1 MENEMQNNTENR
13 PVTPPVKQ
21 GRSPEY
27 AAGIEGFRS
36 EISKAGL
43 SLPNEIIYDGRIH
56 RFSSNGKT
64 TDNAGW
70 YVLFTDGIP
79 AGTFGCWREG
89 VKINWCSVDEAT
101 LTQSERYE
109 FNKKMAEAKKQREQE
124 ETRNRGKAR
133 IRANQIWE
141 QSTEVPAKHPY
152 LLSKKVQPHGLKL
165 SRGKLVVPLY
175 DQDHNLQSLQF
186 IGPGGEKKFLVG
198 GRIKGCY
205 YPVGGAP
212 DKILYVAE
220 GFATAATV
228 YEATGSSVAVAFNAN
243 NLKPV
248 AKALHEKFP
257 NLEMVICADDDH
269 QTKGNPGISK
279 AIEAA
284 TATRSKVVIPEFKGN
299 RSDSDT
305 DFNDLFVL
313 DGAKS
318 VICCL
323 DKIFEPEKLQS
334 KLISMKLKKTI
345 EKVKN
350 GDLGAHLENEVIPYW
365 RLLKQTDRAEFER
378 LRAELKDIRGV
389 NIRALD
395 NVIREGNE
403 GEEANRQIA
412 ERLVELVNEKAE
424 IFHDES
430 DNCYATF
437 TNNGH
442 RECWNLDS
450 SGFKE
455 WLSYNYYM
463 EARIAPSETAQKAAL
478 STLFGQAKFEG
489 PEKSVFRRVA
499 RYEDAIWIDM
509 CDEDWRAVK
518 VTAGGWEVLDNPS
531 VTFVRSPTMR
541 ALPNPSEKGDIKPL
555 WPLLNIP
562 VEDQILLLC
571 WIMECYR
578 VETPYVVLELIGE
591 QGSAKSK
598 TQDVLRDFIDPNQVN
613 LRAKPKNRE
622 SLFVSVE
629 NSHLISYENL
639 SHLPPELQD
648 AFCTLATGGGIA
660 DRTLYTNKEE
670 TIIEVKRP
678 VVLNGISVLVTA
690 QDLLD
695 RTIHI
700 DMPRII
706 NRKTEKEIEKEIS
719 ENKGIIWA
727 GLLDLLADAL
737 KILPSVQ
744 IGPDAL
750 PRMADFALLGEAVY
764 RSLGK
769 DEGNF
774 LADYEANR
782 YQGVH
787 RTIDSSPVAS
797 KMIDFIDNS
806 ENQEFKGTIGVL
818 FDELNDMS
826 RHEDAWPKSARGFGG
841 SLRRMAPS
849 LRTLGYKVQ
858 IDEKRSNDGYRC
870 LIRKVSR
877 LQEFSASDTNENGN
891 TEPADVPSKQDHTLE
906 MEYEEF

>member
-1 MENEMQNNTENR
+1 MSQNR
-13 PVTPPVKQ
+13 
-21 GRSPEY
+21 
-27 AAGIEGFRS
+27 
-36 EISKAGL
+36 
-43 SLPNEIIYDGRIH
+43 
-56 RFSSNGKT
+56 
-64 TDNAGW
+64 
-70 YVLFTDGIP
+70 
-79 AGTFGCWREG
+79 GTFLNL
-89 VKINWCSVDEAT
+89 KIE
-101 LTQSERYE
+101 
-109 FNKKMAEAKKQREQE
+109 EAKKQREQE
-124 ETRNRGKAR
+124 EEINRTKAR
-133 IRANQIWE
+133 NKANHIWT
-141 QSTEVPAKHPY
+141 QSAKAPTDHPY

-165 SRGKLVVPLY
+165 SRGKLIVPLY
-175 DQDHNLQSLQF
+175 DQNQILQSLQF
-186 IGPGGEKKFLVG
+186 IGFDGEKRFLVG
-198 GRIKGCY
+198 GLTKGCY
-205 YPVGGAP
+205 YPIGGVP

-228 YEATGSSVAVAFNAN
+228 HEATGSAVAVAFNAN

-248 AKALHEKFP
+248 AIALRAKFP

-269 QTKGNPGISK
+269 QTKGNPGIRK

-284 TATRSKVVIPEFKGN
+284 TATRSKVVIPEFNGN

-305 DFNDLFVL
+305 ECNDLFVL

-323 DKIFEPEKLQS
+323 DKVYEPDKRQS
-334 KLISMKLKKTI
+334 KRLSVKLKNTM
-345 EKVKN
+345 EEVKN
-350 GDLGAHLENEVIPYW
+350 GDLGAHLENEVIPDW
-365 RLLKQTDRAEFER
+365 RVLKQTERAEFER

-389 NIRALD
+389 NIRALE
-395 NVIREGNE
+395 NVISEGNE
-403 GEEANRQIA
+403 GEEANRQVA

-430 DNCYATF
+430 DHCYATF

-442 RECWNLDS
+442 RECWSLDS
-450 SGFKE
+450 SGFRE

-463 EARIAPSETAQKAAL
+463 DARIAPSETAQKAAL

-499 RYEDAIWIDM
+499 RFEDAIWIDM

-518 VTAGGWEVLDNPS
+518 VTAGGWKVLDNPS
-531 VTFVRSPTMR
+531 VMFVRSPTMR
-541 ALPNPSEKGDIKPL
+541 PLPNPSEKGDLAPL
-555 WPLLNIP
+555 WSLLNIP
-562 VEDQILLLC
+562 KGDQSLVLC
-571 WIMECYR
+571 WILECYR
-578 VETPYVVLELIGE
+578 VETPYVVLELVGE

-622 SLFVSVE
+622 SLFVSAE

-648 AFCTLATGGGIA
+648 AFCTLATGGGFA

-670 TIIEVKRP
+670 TIIDVKRP

-719 ENKGIIWA
+719 ENKGIIWG

-744 IGPDAL
+744 IGAEPI
-750 PRMADFALLGEAVY
+750 PRMADFAYLGKAVY

-797 KMIDFIDNS
+797 KLIDFIDNS

-906 MEYEEF
+906 MEYEEFEWSLVSFILN

>member
-1 MENEMQNNTENR
+1 
-13 PVTPPVKQ
+13 
-21 GRSPEY
+21 
-27 AAGIEGFRS
+27 
-36 EISKAGL
+36 
-43 SLPNEIIYDGRIH
+43 
-56 RFSSNGKT
+56 
-64 TDNAGW
+64 
-70 YVLFTDGIP
+70 
-79 AGTFGCWREG
+79 
-89 VKINWCSVDEAT
+89 
-101 LTQSERYE
+101 
-109 FNKKMAEAKKQREQE
+109 MAEANKLREHE
-124 ETRNRGKAR
+124 EERNRAKAR
-133 IRANQIWE
+133 NKANHIWE
-141 QSTEVPAKHPY
+141 QSTEAPTDHPY
-152 LLSKKVQPHGLKL
+152 LLSKKVQSHGLKL
-165 SRGKLVVPLY
+165 SRRKLIVPLY
-175 DQDHNLQSLQF
+175 DQNQILQSLQF
-186 IGPGGEKKFLVG
+186 INPDGDKKFLVG
-198 GRIKGCY
+198 GRIKSCY
-205 YPVGGAP
+205 YQIGGAP
-212 DKILYVAE
+212 DKIIYVAE

-228 YEATGSSVAVAFNAN
+228 NEVTGSAVAVAFYAN

-248 AKALHEKFP
+248 AKALREKFI
-257 NLEMVICADDDH
+257 NLEIVICSDDDH
-269 QTKGNPGISK
+269 QTKGNPGIRK

-284 TATRSKVVIPEFKGN
+284 TATRSKVVIPEFNGN
-299 RSDSDT
+299 RRDSDT

-323 DKIFEPEKLQS
+323 DKIYEPDKLQS

-350 GDLGAHLENEVIPYW
+350 GDLGAHLENEVIPDW

-389 NIRALD
+389 RIAVL
-395 NVIREGNE
+395 
-403 GEEANRQIA
+403 EEALCEGGGDEAEHRQVA

-442 RECWNLDS
+442 RESWSLDS
-450 SGFKE
+450 SGFRE

-463 EARIAPSETAQKAAL
+463 DARIAPSETAQKAAL

-499 RYEDAIWIDM
+499 RFEDAIWIDM

-531 VTFVRSPTMR
+531 VIFVRSPTMR
-541 ALPNPSEKGDIKPL
+541 SLPNPSEKGDITPL
-555 WPLLNIP
+555 WLLLNIP
-562 VEDQILLLC
+562 VEEQILLLC
-571 WIMECYR
+571 WILECYR

-622 SLFVSVE
+622 SLFVSAE

-639 SHLPPELQD
+639 SYLQPELQD
-648 AFCTLATGGGIA
+648 AFCTLATGGGFA

-678 VVLNGISVLVTA
+678 VIVNGISVLITA

-700 DMPRII
+700 DMPRIL
-706 NRKTEKEIEKEIS
+706 NRKTEKQIEKEIS
-719 ENKGIIWA
+719 ENKGTIWA

-744 IGPDAL
+744 IGQEAL

-787 RTIDSSPVAS
+787 RTINSSPVVS
-797 KMIDFIDNS
+797 KLLDYIENAL
-806 ENQEFKGTIGVL
+806 NQEFKGTIGDL
-818 FDELNDMS
+818 FKVLNDMS
-826 RHEDAWPKSARGFGG
+826 HHEDAWPKTARNLG
-841 SLRRMAPS
+841 SILRRMAPS
-849 LRTLGYKVQ
+849 LRTLGYKVE
-858 IDEKRSNDGYRC
+858 IDDKHRKDGYHC
-870 LIRKVSR
+870 LIRKIRV
-877 LQEFSASDTNENGN
+877 LQETTSVDANEYDKTESAES
-891 TEPADVPSKQDHTLE
+891 HI
-906 MEYEEF
+906 

>member
-1 MENEMQNNTENR
+1 MQNKLENNR
-13 PVTPPVKQ
+13 LIPPVKQ
-21 GRSPEY
+21 GRSLEY

-36 EISKAGL
+36 EILKAGL
-43 SLPNEIIYDGRIH
+43 SLPNEIIDDGRIH

-64 TDNAGW
+64 SDNAGW
-70 YVLFTDGIP
+70 YVLFTNGIS
-79 AGTFGCWREG
+79 AGAFGCWREG
-89 VKINWCSVDEAT
+89 VNIKWCSGDEAK
-101 LTQSERYE
+101 LNQSQKHDLNLKIEE
-109 FNKKMAEAKKQREQE
+109 EKKQREHE
-124 ETRNRGKAR
+124 EEINRTKARNR
-133 IRANQIWE
+133 ANHIWT
-141 QSTEVPAKHPY
+141 QSTEAPTEHPY
-152 LLSKKVQPHGLKL
+152 LLSKKVQPHDLKL
-165 SRGKLVVPLY
+165 YRGKLVVPLY
-175 DQDHNLQSLQF
+175 DQNQILQSLQF
-186 IGPGGEKKFLVG
+186 IGFDGEKRFLVG
-198 GRIKGCY
+198 GLTKGCY
-205 YPVGGAP
+205 YPIGGAP

-228 YEATGSSVAVAFNAN
+228 HEATGSAVAVAFNAN
-243 NLKPV
+243 NLEPI
-248 AKALHEKFP
+248 AKALRAKFP

-269 QTKGNPGISK
+269 QTKGNPGIRK

-284 TATRSKVVIPEFKGN
+284 TASRSKVVIPEFNGN

-313 DGAKS
+313 DGTKS
-318 VICCL
+318 VICSL
-323 DKIFEPEKLQS
+323 DNIYEPDKLQS
-334 KLISMKLKKTI
+334 KLISMKLKNTI

-350 GDLGAHLENEVIPYW
+350 GDLGAHLENEVIPDW

-389 NIRALD
+389 NIIALE

-403 GEEANRQIA
+403 GEEANRQVA

-442 RECWNLDS
+442 RESWSLDS
-450 SGFKE
+450 SGFRE

-463 EARIAPSETAQKAAL
+463 DARIAPSETAQKAAL
-478 STLFGQAKFEG
+478 NTLFGQAKFEG

-499 RYEDAIWIDM
+499 RFEDAIWIDM

-518 VTAGGWEVLDNPS
+518 VTAGGWEVLDNPG
-531 VTFVRSPTMR
+531 VIFVRSPTMR
-541 ALPNPSEKGDIKPL
+541 SLPNPSEKGDITPL

-562 VEDQILLLC
+562 VEEQILLLC
-571 WIMECYR
+571 WILECYR
-578 VETPYVVLELIGE
+578 VETPYAVLELIGE

-613 LRAKPKNRE
+613 LRVKPKNRE
-622 SLFVSVE
+622 SLFVSAE

-639 SHLPPELQD
+639 SHLQSELQD
-648 AFCTLATGGGIA
+648 AFCTLATGGGFA

-670 TIIEVKRP
+670 SIINVKRP

-700 DMPRII
+700 DMPRIL
-706 NRKTEKEIEKEIS
+706 NRKTEKQIEKGIS
-719 ENKGIIWA
+719 ENKGTIWA

-744 IGPDAL
+744 IGQEAL

-787 RTIDSSPVAS
+787 RTINSSPVVS
-797 KMIDFIDNS
+797 KLIDFIDNAL
-806 ENQEFKGTIGVL
+806 NQEFKGTIGDL
-818 FDELNDMS
+818 FKVLNDMS
-826 RHEDAWPKSARGFGG
+826 RYEDAWPKSARGFGG
-841 SLRRMAPS
+841 SLRRLAPS
-849 LRTLGYKVQ
+849 LRTLGYKVE

-891 TEPADVPSKQDHTLE
+891 TESAEAHSEGYQTLE
-906 MEYEEF
+906 TDFEEF

>member
-1 MENEMQNNTENR
+1 MQNRTENN
-13 PVTPPVKQ
+13 PVIPPVKQ

-36 EISKAGL
+36 EILKAGL
-43 SLPNEIIYDGRIH
+43 SLPNEIIDDGRIH

-70 YVLFTDGIP
+70 YVLFTDGIA
-79 AGTFGCWREG
+79 AGAFGCWRED
-89 VKINWCSVDEAT
+89 VKINWCSVDKAT
-101 LTQSERYE
+101 LTQSEMHE
-109 FNKKMAEAKKQREQE
+109 FNKKMAEAKKLREHE
-124 ETRNRGKAR
+124 EEINRTKAR
-133 IRANQIWE
+133 SKASKIWE
-141 QSTEVPAKHPY
+141 QSAEAPTDHPY

-165 SRGKLVVPLY
+165 SRGKLIVPLY
-175 DQDHNLQSLQF
+175 DQNQVLQSLQF
-186 IGPGGEKKFLVG
+186 IGPDGEKRFLRG
-198 GRIKGCY
+198 GLTKGCY
-205 YPVGGAP
+205 FPIEGAL
-212 DKILYVAE
+212 DKILYIAE

-228 YEATGSSVAVAFNAN
+228 HEVTGSAVAVAFYAN
-243 NLKPV
+243 NLEPI
-248 AKALHEKFP
+248 AKALREKFP
-257 NLEMVICADDDH
+257 NLEIVICADDDH
-269 QTKGNPGISK
+269 QTKGNPGIRK

-284 TATRSKVVIPEFKGN
+284 TATRSKVVIPEFDGN

-323 DKIFEPEKLQS
+323 DKIYEPDKLQS
-334 KLISMKLKKTI
+334 KLISMKLKNTI

-350 GDLGAHLENEVIPYW
+350 RDLGAHLENEVIPDW
-365 RLLKQTDRAEFER
+365 RLLKQTDLAEYER

-389 NIRALD
+389 RIAALD
-395 NVIREGNE
+395 EALCEG
-403 GEEANRQIA
+403 GGDEAEHRQVA
-412 ERLVELVNEKAE
+412 DRLVELVNAQTEL
-424 IFHDES
+424 FHDLS
-430 DNCYATF
+430 DSCYATF
-437 TNNGH
+437 MNSGH
-442 RECWNLDS
+442 RECWKLES
-450 SGFKE
+450 SGFRN
-455 WLSYNYYM
+455 WLSYKYFL
-463 EARIAPSETAQKAAL
+463 ETRGAPSETALKAAL
-478 STLFGQAKFEG
+478 GTLLGQAKYEG
-489 PEKSVFRRVA
+489 PEKPVFRRVA
-499 RYEDAIWIDM
+499 KDEEALWIDL
-509 CDEDWRAVK
+509 CDEDWKAIK
-518 VTAGGWEVLDNPS
+518 VLPGSWEVVNNPP
-531 VTFVRSPTMR
+531 VMFVRSPTMST
-541 ALPNPSEKGDIKPL
+541 LPVPAEKGDIELL
-555 WPLLNIP
+555 WSLLNISKEERNL
-562 VEDQILLLC
+562 VLC
-571 WIMECYR
+571 WILECYR
-578 VETPYVVLELIGE
+578 VETPYVVLELVGE

-622 SLFVSVE
+622 SLFVSAE

-639 SHLPPELQD
+639 SHLQSELQD
-648 AFCTLATGGGIA
+648 AFCTLATGGGFA

-719 ENKGIIWA
+719 ENKGTIWA

-744 IGPDAL
+744 IGQEAL

-787 RTIDSSPVAS
+787 RTINSSPVVS
-797 KMIDFIDNS
+797 KLIDFIDCS
-806 ENQEFKGTIGVL
+806 ENQEFKGTIGDL
-818 FDELNDMS
+818 FKVLNDMS
-826 RHEDAWPKSARGFGG
+826 RHEDAWPKTARNLG
-841 SLRRMAPS
+841 SILRRMAPS
-849 LRTLGYKVQ
+849 LRTLGYKVE
-858 IDEKRSNDGYRC
+858 IDDKHRKDGYHC
-870 LIRKVSR
+870 LIRKIRV
-877 LQEFSASDTNENGN
+877 LQETTSVDANEYDKTESAESHIGEY
-891 TEPADVPSKQDHTLE
+891 STLDID
-906 MEYEEF
+906 YEVF

>member
-1 MENEMQNNTENR
+1 MQNNTENS
-13 PVTPPVKQ
+13 PVIPPVKQ
-21 GRSPEY
+21 GRSPDY
-27 AAGIEGFRS
+27 AAGLEVFRS

-43 SLPNEIIYDGRIH
+43 NIPNELIADERIH
-56 RFSSNGKT
+56 RFASNGKPS
-64 TDNAGW
+64 DNAGW
-70 YVLFTDGIP
+70 YVLFPDGIA
-79 AGTFGCWREG
+79 AGTFGCWREDF
-89 VKINWCSVDEAT
+89 KINWCSVDKAT
-101 LTQSERYE
+101 LTKSERSE
-109 FNKKMAEAKKQREQE
+109 FNKKMAEAKKLREHE
-124 ETRNRGKAR
+124 EEINRTKARNR
-133 IRANQIWE
+133 ANHIWT
-141 QSTEVPAKHPY
+141 QSTEAPTDHPY
-152 LLSKKVQPHGLKL
+152 LLSKKVQSHGLKL
-165 SRGKLVVPLY
+165 SRRKLIVPLY
-175 DQDHNLQSLQF
+175 DQDSILQSLQF
-186 IGPGGEKKFLVG
+186 IGTDGEKKFLRG
-198 GRIKGCY
+198 GRTKGCY
-205 YPVGGAP
+205 YPIGGAP

-228 YEATGSSVAVAFNAN
+228 HEATGSAVAVTFNAN
-243 NLKPV
+243 NLESI
-248 AKALHEKFP
+248 AKALRAKFP
-257 NLEMVICADDDH
+257 NLEIVICADDDH

-284 TATRSKVVIPEFKGN
+284 AATRSKVVIPEFNGN

-318 VICCL
+318 VICSLC
-323 DKIFEPEKLQS
+323 KKYEPDKLQS
-334 KLISMKLKKTI
+334 KLISMKLKNTI

-350 GDLGAHLENEVIPYW
+350 GDLGAHLENEVIPDW

-378 LRAELKDIRGV
+378 LRAELKDIRGL
-389 NIRALD
+389 NISSLE
-395 NVIREGNE
+395 NVIREGNEGNE
-403 GEEANRQIA
+403 GEEANRQVA
-412 ERLVELVNEKAE
+412 ERLIELVNEKAE

-430 DNCYATF
+430 DHCYATF

-442 RECWNLDS
+442 RECWSLES
-450 SGFKE
+450 SGFRE

-463 EARIAPSETAQKAAL
+463 DARIAPSETAQKAAL
-478 STLFGQAKFEG
+478 STLLGQAKFEG

-499 RYEDAIWIDM
+499 RFEDAIWIDM

-518 VTAGGWEVLDNPS
+518 VTAGGWKVLDNPS
-531 VTFVRSPTMR
+531 VMFVRSPTMR
-541 ALPNPSEKGDIKPL
+541 PLPNPSEKGDLAPL
-555 WPLLNIP
+555 WSLLNIP
-562 VEDQILLLC
+562 LGDQSLVLC
-571 WIMECYR
+571 WILECYR

-622 SLFVSVE
+622 SLFVSAE

-639 SHLPPELQD
+639 SHLQSELQD
-648 AFCTLATGGGIA
+648 AFCTLATGGGVA
-660 DRTLYTNKEE
+660 DRTFYTNKEE
-670 TIIEVKRP
+670 TIIDVKRP
-678 VVLNGISVLVTA
+678 VILNGISVLVTA

-700 DMPRII
+700 DMPRIVY
-706 NRKTEKEIEKEIS
+706 RKTEEQIEKEIS
-719 ENKGIIWA
+719 ENKGIIWG
-727 GLLDLLADAL
+727 GLLDLLVDAL
-737 KILPSVQ
+737 KILPSVK
-744 IGPDAL
+744 IGQDAL

-797 KMIDFIDNS
+797 KLIDFIDNS

-877 LQEFSASDTNENGN
+877 LQEFSASDTNGNGN

>member
-1 MENEMQNNTENR
+1 MQNNTKNI
-13 PVTPPVKQ
+13 PLIPPINQ
-21 GRSPEY
+21 GISPDNT
-27 AAGIEGFRS
+27 AGLEEFRS
-36 EISKAGL
+36 EISKAGI
-43 SLPNEIIYDGRIH
+43 SLPNEIIADERIH

-64 TDNAGW
+64 SDNAGW
-70 YVLFTDGIP
+70 YVLFTDRIP
-79 AGTFGCWREG
+79 AGAFGCWREDF
-89 VKINWCSVDEAT
+89 KINWCSKDKAT
-101 LTQSERYE
+101 LTQSERSE
-109 FNKKMAEAKKQREQE
+109 FNKKMAEAKKLREHE
-124 ETRNRGKAR
+124 EEINRTKAR
-133 IRANQIWE
+133 NKASKIWE
-141 QSTEVPAKHPY
+141 QSTEAPTDHPY

-165 SRGKLVVPLY
+165 SRDKLVVPLY
-175 DQDHNLQSLQF
+175 DQNQVLQSLQF
-186 IGPGGEKKFLVG
+186 IGYDGDKRFLSGGLT
-198 GRIKGCY
+198 KGCY
-205 YPVGGAP
+205 YPIGGTP

-228 YEATGSSVAVAFNAN
+228 HEATGSAVAVAFNAN
-243 NLKPV
+243 NLESI
-248 AKALHEKFP
+248 AKALRAKFP

-269 QTKGNPGISK
+269 KTKGNPGIRK

-284 TATRSKVVIPEFKGN
+284 TASRSKVVIPEFGGN

-305 DFNDLFVL
+305 DLNDLFVL
-313 DGAKS
+313 DGPKS

-323 DKIFEPEKLQS
+323 DKIYEPDKLQS
-334 KLISMKLKKTI
+334 KLISMKLKNTI

-350 GDLGAHLENEVIPYW
+350 GDFGAHVENEVIPYW

-378 LRAELKDIRGV
+378 LWAELKDIRGV
-389 NIRALD
+389 NIRVLD
-395 NVIREGNE
+395 NIIREGNE
-403 GEEANRQIA
+403 GEEANRQVA

-430 DNCYATF
+430 DICYATF
-437 TNNGH
+437 KKDGH
-442 RECWNLDS
+442 RECWSLDS
-450 SGFKE
+450 SGFRE
-455 WLSYNYYM
+455 WLSYNYFM
-463 EARIAPSETAQKAAL
+463 DARIAPSETSQKAAL
-478 STLFGQAKFEG
+478 NTLFGQAKFEG

-499 RYEDAIWIDM
+499 RFEDAIWIDM
-509 CDEDWRAVK
+509 CDEEWRAVK
-518 VTAGGWEVLDNPS
+518 VTAGGWEILDNPS
-531 VTFVRSPTMR
+531 VMFVRSPTMR
-541 ALPNPSEKGDIKPL
+541 PLPNPSEKGDLAPL
-555 WPLLNIP
+555 WSLLNIP
-562 VEDQILLLC
+562 KGDQSLVLC
-571 WIMECYR
+571 WILECYR
-578 VETPYVVLELIGE
+578 IETPYVVLELVGE

-622 SLFVSVE
+622 SLFISAE

-639 SHLPPELQD
+639 SHLQPEMQD
-648 AFCTLATGGGIA
+648 AFCTLATGGGFA
-660 DRTLYTNKEE
+660 DRMLYTNKEE
-670 TIIEVKRP
+670 SIIDVKRP
-678 VVLNGISVLVTA
+678 VILNGISVLVTA

-700 DMPRII
+700 DMPRIV
-706 NRKTEKEIEKEIS
+706 NRKTEKQIEKEIS
-719 ENKGIIWA
+719 ENKGTIWA

-744 IGPDAL
+744 IGPDVR
-750 PRMADFALLGEAVY
+750 PRMADFAYLGESVY

-782 YQGVH
+782 YEGVH

-797 KMIDFIDNS
+797 KLIDFIDCS
-806 ENQEFKGTIGVL
+806 ENQEFKGTIGAL

-826 RHEDAWPKSARGFGG
+826 RHEDAWPKSARGFGS

-877 LQEFSASDTNENGN
+877 LQEFSASDTNENDKNESDEAHSEGY
-891 TEPADVPSKQDHTLE
+891 QTLE
-906 MEYEEF
+906 TDYEEF